1 MTKIRSSGSG
11 FSRNSSCRRMEAPSS
26 AILTTRIPKR
36 STGTVERRFARL
48 SRTDRLLGTS
58 PTAKKKPTRE
68 GADFSYISPNH
79 QDPRLGNPQ
88 SLVEDHVRS
97 PRAVGIPF
105 CDEQGRYA
113 DFHSLRYSWATY
125 LQRQGVN
132 SRMAMELMRHSDRK
146 LTDKIY
152 TDVNLLPLG
161 ETVRNLPAE
170 EDLTHILTNISG
182 KTCLN
187 GSRIVATD
195 QSSETTETSVTV
207 GDRRRLSQSDNYVC
221 LFLTN

>member
-1 MTKIRSSGSG
+1 MK
-11 FSRNSSCRRMEAPSS
+11 
-26 AILTTRIPKR
+26 
-36 STGTVERRFARL
+36 
-48 SRTDRLLGTS
+48 
-58 PTAKKKPTRE
+58 
-68 GADFSYISPNH
+68 
-79 QDPRLGNPQ
+79 
-88 SLVEDHVRS
+88 S

-207 GDRRRLSQSDNYVC
+207 GDRRELSQSDDLRVWWRWRESNPRAVIFPRQR
-221 LFLTN
+221 LRT